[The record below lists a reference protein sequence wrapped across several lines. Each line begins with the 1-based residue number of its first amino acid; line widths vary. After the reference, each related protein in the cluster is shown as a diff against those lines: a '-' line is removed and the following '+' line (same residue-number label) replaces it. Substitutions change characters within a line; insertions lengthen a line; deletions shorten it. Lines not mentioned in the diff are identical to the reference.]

1 MTISDSLYTYGIN
14 EKKINRIIKKILAH
28 KRINNLYI
36 VTLPVTGDGI
46 MEIYVYNQLLQPFYE
61 SVIDDVY
68 VLGMTKNK
76 SDAEELV
83 LHMIQDMYDAGD
95 GDNLDM
101 DILYVK
107 HRG

>member
-14 EKKINRIIKKILAH
+14 EKKLNKIKKKLLAH

-36 VTLPVTGDGI
+36 VTLPITGDGI

-61 SVIDDVY
+61 PALKDIN
-68 VLGMTKNK
+68 VLGMAKNK

-83 LHMIQDMYDAGD
+83 LRMIQDMYDAGA
-95 GDNLDM
+95 GDSLDM
-101 DILYVK
+101 EYFV
-107 HRG
+107 REA